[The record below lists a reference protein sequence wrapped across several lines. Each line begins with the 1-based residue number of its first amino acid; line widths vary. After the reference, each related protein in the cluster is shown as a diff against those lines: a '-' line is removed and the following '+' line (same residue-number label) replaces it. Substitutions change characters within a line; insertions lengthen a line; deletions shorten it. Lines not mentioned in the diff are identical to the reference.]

1 MVEEDD
7 DVRGRFSCAR
17 PAPCTEASNCLPVGA
32 SLALARGR
40 TCTAASKQSQSQRT
54 ERRETICQ
62 KDALFDLLQ
71 LLIER
76 LDERELS
83 GLQGRQDLVQMRR
96 RFGRRFG
103 CCQGKVKL
111 ISEDSPGLHTK
122 RLTRPC
128 RFAQKLQNSGPRWS
142 RGTDVTEDG

>member
-1 MVEEDD
+1 MVEDEDD
-7 DVRGRFSCAR
+7 ARGRFSCAR

-54 ERRETICQ
+54 ERRETICL
-62 KDALFDLLQ
+62 KGALFDLLQ

-83 GLQGRQDLVQMRR
+83 GLQGRHDLVQMRR

-103 CCQGKVKL
+103 CCQGKGAVDQRRLARLAHEETYKTVSVR
-111 ISEDSPGLHTK
+111 SEAPELRSAVVQRH
-122 RLTRPC
+122 
-128 RFAQKLQNSGPRWS
+128 
-142 RGTDVTEDG
+142 